1 MLLMGAERMD
11 EIKYQLHSSGENWF
25 HFRKDLNSMMESFS
39 VTYCHD
45 GTVCMTGDYG
55 CLSWRREWF
64 SGRIDYGFP
73 GKLSGIGYFAG
84 KVVRAEENQKIKT
97 WKREL
102 AVKEIDEA
110 IANKDGEWSDA
121 HVQAFKNVSD
131 RMNYFEDGE
140 YGHIQMMEAFN
151 DDKSGI
157 ELEYFADLGVDYTDS
172 FKFKYELLTSVSDM
186 ILQAVAMRNSAVC
199 AHPCSC
205 KPRQEDDVQGV
216 T

>member
-1 MLLMGAERMD
+1 MN

-25 HFRKDLNSMMESFS
+25 HFRKDLNSIMESFS

-84 KVVRAEENQKIKT
+84 KVVRAEEDQKIKT

-110 IANKDGEWSDA
+110 IANKDGEWSEA
-121 HVQAFKNVSD
+121 SIKTFKNVSD

-140 YGHIQMMEAFN
+140 YGQIQMIEAFS
-151 DDKSGI
+151 DAGGGI
-157 ELEYFADLGVDYTDS
+157 ESETLVDLGVDYTDS
-172 FKFKYELLTSVSDM
+172 FKFKYELLTSVSDL
-186 ILQAVAMRNSAVC
+186 ILQVVNHRQSTVC

-205 KPRQEDDVQGV
+205 RPRQADDVHGV
-216 T
+216 V

>member
-1 MLLMGAERMD
+1 MGK
-11 EIKYQLHSSGENWF
+11 INYQLHSSCENWF

-73 GKLSGIGYFAG
+73 GRLSGIGYFAG
-84 KVVRAEENQKIKT
+84 KVVRAEEDQKIKT

-110 IANKDGEWSDA
+110 IANKDGGWSET
-121 HVQAFKNVSD
+121 HIKTFKNVSD

-140 YGHIQMMEAFN
+140 YGHIQMIEAFN
-151 DDKSGI
+151 DADGGI
-157 ELEYFADLGVDYTDS
+157 ESESFVDIGVGYTDS
-172 FKFKYELLTSVSDM
+172 FKWKYDLLTSVSDQ
-186 ILQAVAMRNSAVC
+186 ILQAVAKRKVDN
-199 AHPCSC
+199 
-205 KPRQEDDVQGV
+205 KKR
-216 T
+216 